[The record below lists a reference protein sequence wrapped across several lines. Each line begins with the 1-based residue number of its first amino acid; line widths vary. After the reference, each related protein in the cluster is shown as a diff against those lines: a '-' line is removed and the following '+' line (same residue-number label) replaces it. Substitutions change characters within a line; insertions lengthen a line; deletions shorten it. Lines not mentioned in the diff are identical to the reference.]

1 MKLSEWAHVAEITSA
16 IAVVVSLIYI
26 GLEVNQ
32 NTAAVK
38 ANTHQSL
45 VDYGWGQTEILL
57 TNETLAD
64 LVKKGESNP
73 EALTARERSQFY
85 EYTSW
90 RLATWE
96 SVFMNHE
103 HGLVDGEVWRGWDG
117 YYRLLTLNKPGYV
130 EFWRDNRSAYYAPF
144 MAYIDSLEMK

>member
-26 GLEVNQ
+26 GLEVSQ

-38 ANTHQSL
+38 ANTHQSM
-45 VDYGWGQTEILL
+45 VDYGREQSEVLL
-57 TNETLAD
+57 TNESLAD
-64 LVKKGESNP
+64 LVAKGESNP

-85 EYTSW
+85 EFTTW
-90 RLATWE
+90 RLSTWE

-103 HGLVDGEVWRGWDG
+103 RGLVDEEVWRAWDG
-117 YYRLLTLNKPGYV
+117 YYRLLTFDKPGYA
-130 EFWRDNRSAYYAPF
+130 EFWRDNRIAYYAPF
-144 MAYIDSLEMK
+144 MDHIDSLKTK

>member
-16 IAVVVSLIYI
+16 IAVIVSLIYI

-32 NTAAVK
+32 NTAAVR
-38 ANTHQSL
+38 ASTQQSMI
-45 VDYGWGQTEILL
+45 DYGREQSEILL
-57 TNETLAD
+57 TNETVAD
-64 LVKKGESNP
+64 LVEKGESKP

-85 EYTSW
+85 EFTAW

-103 HGLVDGEVWRGWDG
+103 HGLVDEEVWRAWDG
-117 YYRLLTLNKPGYV
+117 YYRLLTLDKPGYIA
-130 EFWRDNRSAYYAPF
+130 FWRDNRIAYYAPF
-144 MAYIDSLEMK
+144 MVHIDSLTMK

>member
-32 NTAAVK
+32 NTAAVQ

-45 VDYGWGQTEILL
+45 IDYGWGQTEILL
-57 TNETLAD
+57 TNETLAN
-64 LVKKGESNP
+64 LVEKAESNS
-73 EALTARERSQFY
+73 EALTARERALFY
-85 EYTSW
+85 EYTTW

-103 HGLVDGEVWRGWDG
+103 QGLVDEDVWRAWDG
-117 YYRLLTLNKPGYV
+117 YYRLLTLDKPGYAK
-130 EFWRDNRSAYYAPF
+130 FWRDNRNSFYAPF
-144 MAYIDSLEMK
+144 MDHVDSLTMK

>member
-1 MKLSEWAHVAEITSA
+1 MTSK
-16 IAVVVSLIYI
+16 
-26 GLEVNQ
+26 
-32 NTAAVK
+32 TK

-103 HGLVDGEVWRGWDG
+103 HGLIDGEVWRGWDG
-117 YYRLLTLNKPGYV
+117 YY
-130 EFWRDNRSAYYAPF
+130 
-144 MAYIDSLEMK
+144 